1 MSLLRK
7 RLYGL
12 FEDGTL
18 DTTFLEY
25 LTRTGVPEALNLQ
38 AKLYKLDDDALRREY
53 IAAEDIF
60 REEMP
65 LVDFDAGP
73 TGDMWTTFEYEE
85 LQKMKN
91 PEYAGNKKLNAAAA
105 RAAAEI
111 ETRYTEARYRAHE
124 AALDAE
130 GALDPEGAKGKA
142 GKFSIGD
149 VDEVEM
155 STFPES
161 LAQRAARLAALPTT
175 VTEGTA
181 PPRVHK
187 TWEDEGTR
195 TKGTISNDA
204 AWNEMIK
211 EGTLPKAT
219 GEAIEMLP
227 LKPRQAS
234 FKDLMSGAVK
244 NATWEE
250 AMSGTSR
257 MEVVQTPGGL
267 KTVETLVKDVK
278 TPGGITIPKLPA
290 PPKYVPSE
298 RSGMQRWEETLREKI
313 LQGAE
318 AEHISKK
325 SLAEADPELLAEIET
340 LAQKNL
346 PETSTLQEYW
356 KKYLSLG
363 DEEPFPIDFA
373 PSRHIDPFEE
383 MVDPAE
389 YEGKMSEVPE
399 DPDVAAAREFIE
411 SEMPGGVDVVDEVAG
426 TRVMSWESGK
436 DSELASFMR
445 RLPPELGAPPRGSIA
460 VDNMGQVF
468 VGAGFK
474 DWLARTAKGMVQ
486 GFVVVGPLLQLLN
499 KAVPGISGFIGTG
512 LTVWGL
518 VASGGDPTGLIIT
531 AALEVMHAYQ
541 EQARKVKENLKPG
554 ADRGTKIG
562 YVREGDRWVPAVFNV
577 KLNDTG
583 LWANHQTVTAQTGDH
598 ILFKMNPSAGADRA
612 VQPVVFNDDGTWGHK
627 TFTMTDNE
635 YNNKMITGRL
645 LAAGKEYRYDNSD
658 PTSERIRPGS
668 KASIDNFDM
677 LRNWYFLSPEDL
689 GKVVKGDMKLESY
702 MQDTSGYNP
711 YEKQI
716 NDWRKVAGLMAT
728 GGTSDKALA
737 KQMTEYDVS
746 KELRNAV
753 SDESKHNQ
761 IDNQTAV
768 SMQYG
773 KSAVLMGS
781 NNGNTTAKTWDS
793 SSMGFAGLDADG
805 FTDKLV
811 SDNDFY
817 RWEMPEN
824 DWLLND
830 MFAKQVELL
839 QTTQL
844 NAATEAGF
852 KDRYYYDPYR
862 DYHKEFYKKNEVQ
875 SAFMGSGYSAPTQT
889 EAYNPIWASLYLDTT
904 RSMATAGSYD
914 ELQAQVD
921 TINAYTDRTEA
932 QRQYLVQ
939 KSITRYWMD
948 QIGQRGGGK
957 QLIDKMYAHSI
968 DPGNMKGRLN
978 NAAYD
983 FQRVHDKDPYDEQ
996 PWVNQYDNTS
1006 YTDMSNIPAWV
1017 MPWQNA
1023 GEGVLPDDMH
1033 LPDLGSWYD
1042 DALERLGDESREN
1055 TSAWIKDHGAY
1066 NPNVLIDG
1074 YFVKDSDHDI
1084 MDDYHYVGPKEEPDE
1099 VFGWDPIARIY
1110 VAPGEESPGLVLDPD
1125 TGDYVLAHE
1134 DLDKPALGK
1143 TGPIAEDETEKLMR
1157 ELGVGTEPKK
1167 PDPYLESLGYTGARD
1182 AIAKEKHR
1190 AEEEAMAAKIKAMAD
1205 AAYARTHPAEP
1216 DFDPTDPDYV
1226 FQQEKKKL
1234 LAKREKDDRWWEW
1247 LMKQDKKYGWQEH
1260 HKTPPVEPV
1269 VEPVEPEPVVP
1280 VVVTHPDPPVVAP
1293 DTVPSVAHPDPPK
1306 FQPGPSVSLPGGI
1319 QPRHLDTS
1327 VDIYMPTNLN
1337 MSFIHHMEGRPTP
1350 AASGIKVI

>member
-12 FEDGTL
+12 FDEGTL
-18 DTTFLEY
+18 DLTFLEY

-38 AKLYKLDDDALRREY
+38 AKLYRLDDDALRREY

-219 GEAIEMLP
+219 GEAIEMGP

-267 KTVETLVKDVK
+267 KTVETLVKNVK

-389 YEGKMSEVPE
+389 YEGKMAEVPE

-468 VGAGFK
+468 VGRVQRLVSQDRERNGPGVRGRGALVATPEQGSAGHQWVHWYRP
-474 DWLARTAKGMVQ
+474 DRLGPRRERRRPHRSNHHGGTRGHAR
-486 GFVVVGPLLQLLN
+486 
-499 KAVPGISGFIGTG
+499 VPG
-512 LTVWGL
+512 
-518 VASGGDPTGLIIT
+518 ASAQG
-531 AALEVMHAYQ
+531 
-541 EQARKVKENLKPG
+541 
-554 ADRGTKIG
+554 
-562 YVREGDRWVPAVFNV
+562 EG
-577 KLNDTG
+577 
-583 LWANHQTVTAQTGDH
+583 
-598 ILFKMNPSAGADRA
+598 
-612 VQPVVFNDDGTWGHK
+612 
-627 TFTMTDNE
+627 
-635 YNNKMITGRL
+635 
-645 LAAGKEYRYDNSD
+645 
-658 PTSERIRPGS
+658 
-668 KASIDNFDM
+668 
-677 LRNWYFLSPEDL
+677 
-689 GKVVKGDMKLESY
+689 ES
-702 MQDTSGYNP
+702 
-711 YEKQI
+711 
-716 NDWRKVAGLMAT
+716 
-728 GGTSDKALA
+728 
-737 KQMTEYDVS
+737 
-746 KELRNAV
+746 
-753 SDESKHNQ
+753 
-761 IDNQTAV
+761 
-768 SMQYG
+768 
-773 KSAVLMGS
+773 
-781 NNGNTTAKTWDS
+781 
-793 SSMGFAGLDADG
+793 
-805 FTDKLV
+805 
-811 SDNDFY
+811 
-817 RWEMPEN
+817 
-824 DWLLND
+824 
-830 MFAKQVELL
+830 
-839 QTTQL
+839 
-844 NAATEAGF
+844 EAGC
-852 KDRYYYDPYR
+852 
-862 DYHKEFYKKNEVQ
+862 
-875 SAFMGSGYSAPTQT
+875 
-889 EAYNPIWASLYLDTT
+889 
-904 RSMATAGSYD
+904 
-914 ELQAQVD
+914 
-921 TINAYTDRTEA
+921 
-932 QRQYLVQ
+932 
-939 KSITRYWMD
+939 
-948 QIGQRGGGK
+948 
-957 QLIDKMYAHSI
+957 
-968 DPGNMKGRLN
+968 
-978 NAAYD
+978 
-983 FQRVHDKDPYDEQ
+983 
-996 PWVNQYDNTS
+996 
-1006 YTDMSNIPAWV
+1006 
-1017 MPWQNA
+1017 
-1023 GEGVLPDDMH
+1023 
-1033 LPDLGSWYD
+1033 
-1042 DALERLGDESREN
+1042 
-1055 TSAWIKDHGAY
+1055 
-1066 NPNVLIDG
+1066 
-1074 YFVKDSDHDI
+1074 
-1084 MDDYHYVGPKEEPDE
+1084 
-1099 VFGWDPIARIY
+1099 
-1110 VAPGEESPGLVLDPD
+1110 
-1125 TGDYVLAHE
+1125 
-1134 DLDKPALGK
+1134 
-1143 TGPIAEDETEKLMR
+1143 
-1157 ELGVGTEPKK
+1157 
-1167 PDPYLESLGYTGARD
+1167 
-1182 AIAKEKHR
+1182 
-1190 AEEEAMAAKIKAMAD
+1190 
-1205 AAYARTHPAEP
+1205 
-1216 DFDPTDPDYV
+1216 
-1226 FQQEKKKL
+1226 
-1234 LAKREKDDRWWEW
+1234 
-1247 LMKQDKKYGWQEH
+1247 
-1260 HKTPPVEPV
+1260 
-1269 VEPVEPEPVVP
+1269 
-1280 VVVTHPDPPVVAP
+1280 
-1293 DTVPSVAHPDPPK
+1293 
-1306 FQPGPSVSLPGGI
+1306 
-1319 QPRHLDTS
+1319 
-1327 VDIYMPTNLN
+1327 
-1337 MSFIHHMEGRPTP
+1337 
-1350 AASGIKVI
+1350 